1 MVLFILDFMEEQL
14 PGRIKATWIAPLFDL
29 IVEFGKGEKIWQACL

>member
-1 MVLFILDFMEEQL
+1 MLDLAEEQL

-29 IVEFGKGEKIWQACL
+29 TLEIWKGEKYGKLVSRTS